1 MLNFVADVVSL
12 ATLYTVAY
20 TLYQKNHLI
29 PSVMHEEGFAS
40 IMEHCGAYAPLFHAL
55 VEYHIPTTLPM
66 KQLHAGTGA
75 FRKTY
80 TLPSVGQS
88 ELLRTRMLRG
98 TTPLRRSTARVNNRN
113 LSLSFK
119 LNII

>member
-29 PSVMHEEGFAS
+29 PYVMHEEGFAS
-40 IMEHCGAYAPLFHAL
+40 IMEHCGAYAPLLHAF

-75 FRKTY
+75 
-80 TLPSVGQS
+80 VQ
-88 ELLRTRMLRG
+88 E
-98 TTPLRRSTARVNNRN
+98 
-113 LSLSFK
+113 
-119 LNII
+119 NIHTSIGRAK

>member
-12 ATLYTVAY
+12 ATLYTAAY

-40 IMEHCGAYAPLFHAL
+40 IMEHCGAYAPLLHAF

-66 KQLHAGTGA
+66 KRFMRVRER

-80 TLPSVGQS
+80 TLPSVGQR
-88 ELLRTRMLRG
+88 EVL
-98 TTPLRRSTARVNNRN
+98 
-113 LSLSFK
+113 
-119 LNII
+119 